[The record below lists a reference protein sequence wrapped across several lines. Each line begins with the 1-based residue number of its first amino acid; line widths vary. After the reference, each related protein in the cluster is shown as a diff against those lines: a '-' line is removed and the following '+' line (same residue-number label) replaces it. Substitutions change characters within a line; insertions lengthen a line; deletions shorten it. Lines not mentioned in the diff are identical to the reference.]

1 MYRKMF
7 LKNLNTAIVVVM
19 IIKKEEARTKS
30 QGKGN
35 KWRSKKHKAMG
46 SRGKRR

>member
-19 IIKKEEARTKS
+19 IIKKEEARTKRQEKEKNGEVKS
-30 QGKGN
+30 IK
-35 KWRSKKHKAMG
+35 
-46 SRGKRR
+46 